1 MEGCLLGQGPG
12 RRSPTEGRGLSGAC
26 LGRRRRPR
34 QALARLRERGGGEEG
49 TTQAVSQ
56 AGGDAVQTW
65 VEGGQTAGLRS
76 LMTRMCV
83 SACERVGVGGPS
95 GEREGAPPA
104 CGGIPFKAPG
114 RKSLWYL
121 SALAPKEDVVNYL
134 GVNCRSERGGGGGGG
149 DVAKAPLLSSL

>member
-1 MEGCLLGQGPG
+1 MACRGPASDG
-12 RRSPTEGRGLSGAC
+12 DATVVSQSR
-26 LGRRRRPR
+26 
-34 QALARLRERGGGEEG
+34 ALARLREREVGGRKGRPRQSARQEETPCKRG
-49 TTQAVSQ
+49 WKVDRRQV
-56 AGGDAVQTW
+56 W
-65 VEGGQTAGLRS
+65 RS

-95 GEREGAPPA
+95 GQREGAPPA

-134 GVNCRSERGGGGGGG
+134 GVNCRSERGGGGG